1 MKITKHVVTAA
12 ATITLAAS
20 MTCIAP
26 VAAQAAPAASGD
38 AVVSTTTGSS
48 FAPMATSTTK
58 GTVKANEKRE
68 LEFYLKKGSSKKKIK
83 PSKVK
88 WSTGNAKVATVKK
101 GIMTTKK
108 EGKVTITAKYQGHTV
123 LYKITVKGDARF
135 DVTSEAVKG
144 IFKNE
149 AESITENGAQIFR
162 ASMTESGTTLVAD
175 YNVSKN
181 QFTFSV
187 ETKAPNEQAY
197 KVALSFS
204 AKYNKDCTITSYK
217 NDAKVKTL
225 KVTKAAVK
233 VSGNYK
239 LSDVTLDNQMFNA
252 VQSVAIKSFIG
263 ADKDIDRIAKY
274 LGFTNAAK

>member
-101 GIMTTKK
+101 GILTT
-108 EGKVTITAKYQGHTV
+108 
-123 LYKITVKGDARF
+123 
-135 DVTSEAVKG
+135 
-144 IFKNE
+144 
-149 AESITENGAQIFR
+149 
-162 ASMTESGTTLVAD
+162 
-175 YNVSKN
+175 
-181 QFTFSV
+181 
-187 ETKAPNEQAY
+187 
-197 KVALSFS
+197 
-204 AKYNKDCTITSYK
+204 
-217 NDAKVKTL
+217 
-225 KVTKAAVK
+225 
-233 VSGNYK
+233 
-239 LSDVTLDNQMFNA
+239 
-252 VQSVAIKSFIG
+252 
-263 ADKDIDRIAKY
+263 
-274 LGFTNAAK
+274 

>member
-1 MKITKHVVTAA
+1 
-12 ATITLAAS
+12 
-20 MTCIAP
+20 
-26 VAAQAAPAASGD
+26 
-38 AVVSTTTGSS
+38 
-48 FAPMATSTTK
+48 MATSTTK

-181 QFTFSV
+181 QLRGDGSDTGHARRECDGCGCGDDV
-187 ETKAPNEQAY
+187 
-197 KVALSFS
+197 LRDLH
-204 AKYNKDCTITSYK
+204 AKPPIPR
-217 NDAKVKTL
+217 
-225 KVTKAAVK
+225 AAC
-233 VSGNYK
+233 
-239 LSDVTLDNQMFNA
+239 
-252 VQSVAIKSFIG
+252 
-263 ADKDIDRIAKY
+263 
-274 LGFTNAAK
+274 